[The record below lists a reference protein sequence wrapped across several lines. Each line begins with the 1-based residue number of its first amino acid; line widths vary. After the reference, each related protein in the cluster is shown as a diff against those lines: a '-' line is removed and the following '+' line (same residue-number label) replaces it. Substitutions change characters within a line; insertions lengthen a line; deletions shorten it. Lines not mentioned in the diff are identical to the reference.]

1 MNSIGLKIDEAYVLI
16 PGKAIIPYQKK
27 YKCNLHW
34 NYIQEIMKGD
44 GIGAYLGYN
53 ILLFKNNLL
62 MLYHQWRKYHIALA
76 I

>member
-1 MNSIGLKIDEAYVLI
+1 
-16 PGKAIIPYQKK
+16 
-27 YKCNLHW
+27 
-34 NYIQEIMKGD
+34 MKGD

-76 I
+76 IWCSGNSDIDHISKGVHNTLEREIRANIRPHSV